1 MDIESRQD
9 VKMSGD
15 DDLTIKQ
22 THANA
27 GMLICTRTSVIFFEL
42 YLLCCLCLF
51 DDGFNGCLSVTI
63 QFDCLEKQG

>member
-15 DDLTIKQ
+15 DDMAIKQ

-27 GMLICTRTSVIFFEL
+27 GMLKCTRTSVIFFEL
-42 YLLCCLCLF
+42 YL
-51 DDGFNGCLSVTI
+51 
-63 QFDCLEKQG
+63 